1 MEPRVLVVSL
11 FAPYTV
17 NFDAAPLSPN
27 GAAQPGRP
35 LTRSGSAGRN
45 SVWSGRRSSMYRT
58 PTTPLGRSAEPHS
71 RRRSTF
77 SVNSFKLSPISRTCA
92 KSPGAADCRGSG
104 DCEGDAPDVTAPQ
117 SSAHVAADC
126 AAGNG
131 TLPNA
136 DKAGPSQLALQIAEA
151 AGAHTP
157 PANTLDF
164 TRKLNQD
171 QMREKQQRSAGA
183 GKGDR
188 LLRDHLPSHG
198 ASDGAAAAGQ
208 QGSTEPLAAAIA
220 GLQIT
225 NGQSEASAVAVPSAA
240 GGDSR
245 PEEQFTVEHLNVGNT
260 GLFNAVNASLDHF
273 AERV

>member
-1 MEPRVLVVSL
+1 
-11 FAPYTV
+11 
-17 NFDAAPLSPN
+17 
-27 GAAQPGRP
+27 
-35 LTRSGSAGRN
+35 
-45 SVWSGRRSSMYRT
+45 
-58 PTTPLGRSAEPHS
+58 
-71 RRRSTF
+71 
-77 SVNSFKLSPISRTCA
+77 
-92 KSPGAADCRGSG
+92 
-104 DCEGDAPDVTAPQ
+104 
-117 SSAHVAADC
+117 
-126 AAGNG
+126 
-131 TLPNA
+131 
-136 DKAGPSQLALQIAEA
+136 IAEA

-273 AERV
+273 AERVWIGELGISTDGWSDERKEAVTAKLLDDVETVPVFVSDEEFEGHYGRFSKQVCIAGAAGACARHGCPRE